1 MNTVNQMIEQ
11 KFWIRFELGLDP
23 LNNSAYFDEM
33 NDRASS
39 IIKFVFSNDD
49 EVHVVNRISFLKGS
63 RLSELPAMSRY
74 FKSKESMRNLTLET
88 IPYEYDENDIEFLTN
103 EFIVK
108 TTFQD
113 IRTSYLIT
121 ALGNKDFRRKPR
133 VRGNI
138 YLLNVTKQI
147 LFHMYDDRGC
157 DVYANNKEALLPLYH
172 RNRKWILDY
181 NRIYIDG
188 LFGEGL
194 AGYSESEDEKRLR
207 QANNEAKMKE
217 TQINL
222 FRINTHHI
230 IHSLEIPT
238 NESIPFEKETAQTG
252 FSLRVQ
258 YKESDTT
265 IYDLVKAEALALIDY
280 QSELMSLYAKKYR
293 GIYHGWKIERSN

>member
-1 MNTVNQMIEQ
+1 MIEQ
-11 KFWIRFELGLDP
+11 KFWIRFELGLNP
-23 LNNSAYFDEM
+23 LKNSAYFDEV
-33 NDRASS
+33 NYRASS
-39 IIKFVFSNDD
+39 ILKFVFSNDD
-49 EVHVVNRISFLKGS
+49 EVHVVNRISFLKGN
-63 RLSELPAMSRY
+63 RLCELPSMRRY

-88 IPYEYDENDIEFLTN
+88 IPYEHDESDIEFLTN

-113 IRTSYLIT
+113 IRYSYLIT

-157 DVYANNKEALLPLYH
+157 DVYANNKEALLPIYH
-172 RNRKWILDY
+172 KNRKWILDY

-194 AGYSESEDEKRLR
+194 VGYSESEDEKRLR
-207 QANNEAKMKE
+207 QTNNEVKIKE

-222 FRINTHHI
+222 YRVNTCHI
-230 IHSLEIPT
+230 IHSLEIPA
-238 NESIPFEKETAQTG
+238 NKSIPFEEETGQTG
-252 FSLRVQ
+252 FSLTMQ
-258 YKESDTT
+258 YKVSNTI
-265 IYDLVKAEALALIDY
+265 IYDLVKTEALALIDY